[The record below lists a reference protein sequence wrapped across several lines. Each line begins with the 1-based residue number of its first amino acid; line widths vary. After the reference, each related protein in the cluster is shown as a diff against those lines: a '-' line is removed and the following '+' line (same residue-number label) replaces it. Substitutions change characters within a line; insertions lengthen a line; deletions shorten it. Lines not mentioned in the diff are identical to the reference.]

1 MTETHKAAVEALEKL
16 AGMMP
21 DKPTAITFDK
31 GWEIIDC
38 VQDDV
43 LQHIPEIIR
52 TLQQPSS
59 VEVTV
64 EKKQYYRSREFYIE
78 YFASVLCRMDDLDPK
93 RWREGSETFE
103 WTEFEQHAEC
113 ILDAILQDFPSALR
127 ITRAAATDGVE

>member
-1 MTETHKAAVEALEKL
+1 MTETHKAAVEALESYLRKCDFHGHRVL
-16 AGMMP
+16 SKPMP
-21 DKPTAITFDK
+21 TDAD
-31 GWEIIDC
+31 
-38 VQDDV
+38 VQRFRSA
-43 LQHIPEIIR
+43 LES
-52 TLQQPSS
+52 LKQPSS

-127 ITRAAATDGVE
+127 ITRAAATDGVKS